1 MGTHKNRCLATFF
14 ERSTVRIPSIH
25 TRRQIYT
32 RLHTTL
38 KKLRSETTL
47 CIYCTRGQ
55 SHSLPFL
62 RCVSQSATHITH
74 TNIHVHHAPSTRFL
88 TLESFLLSPI
98 DNLYETNI
106 PLFPSCSILASPRL
120 ESNPAM
126 WTVIHPYRRSH
137 VKRTFTCTLATI
149 FPYLKLLSTDR
160 IAIVSSA
167 DPPVRPS
174 IIVLSMSKFPNEFS
188 HNPCPQYPGYV
199 PASELALIFVILVMH
214 KLHIMIIIVN
224 DT

>member
-25 TRRQIYT
+25 TRRQIHT

-126 WTVIHPYRRSH
+126 WTVVHPYRRSH
-137 VKRTFTCTLATI
+137 VKRTFTCTLAAI

-160 IAIVSSA
+160 CYRLFSKSPSSSKYNCPFHVQVSQ
-167 DPPVRPS
+167 R
-174 IIVLSMSKFPNEFS
+174 VLSQSLSSIPWI
-188 HNPCPQYPGYV
+188 CPRKRTSVDIRNTCY
-199 PASELALIFVILVMH
+199 A
-214 KLHIMIIIVN
+214 
-224 DT
+224 

>member
-25 TRRQIYT
+25 TRRQIHT

-126 WTVIHPYRRSH
+126 WTVVHPYRRSRVQAYIYVYTGCDFSISQAIIHRSNRYRLFSKSPSSSKYNCPFH
-137 VKRTFTCTLATI
+137 VQVSQRVLSQSLSSIPWICPRKRTSVDIRNTCYA
-149 FPYLKLLSTDR
+149 
-160 IAIVSSA
+160 
-167 DPPVRPS
+167 
-174 IIVLSMSKFPNEFS
+174 
-188 HNPCPQYPGYV
+188 
-199 PASELALIFVILVMH
+199 
-214 KLHIMIIIVN
+214 
-224 DT
+224 